1 MRHLS
6 RISWV
11 FLLLFILFPIG
22 ANADTRNYQYK
33 NCKSV
38 QAQYSLGVAKDKAS
52 AGLYKAKISASIYSK
67 YKKFDFDFDG
77 IICEKEML
85 QTALLP
91 TTTTSST
98 LPGMSGG
105 NVPPAGNWEDGYV
118 YDTKDLLLGKGYRL
132 YTCASG
138 TVQGSSRLEVQISGQ
153 WTTKAISVNSTP
165 SSFCGAAYPILHSY
179 YWIIDVS
186 GPEAKTSLNIRL
198 AGFLTLNERIRNVV
212 KTPTQITT
220 SVPSVGSPVY
230 IPPAP
235 AASTTTTTSP
245 MPTLSFSEERF
256 KGGSCSLI
264 SANFDMSSSFQCPGS
279 SSLTL
284 YGPPQRNF
292 SFPAIFTRQYQGN
305 GTNVRCSWNLASE
318 LYFCS

>member
-1 MRHLS
+1 MRQA
-6 RISWV
+6 IKA
-11 FLLLFILFPIG
+11 LLLTSLLF
-22 ANADTRNYQYK
+22 AQFTNNAQAQMQPSKYSS
-33 NCKSV
+33 CKSI
-38 QAQYSLGVAKDKAS
+38 QSAYPLGVAKDKKS
-52 AGLYKAKISASIYSK
+52 AGLYKAKISAAIYGK
-67 YKKFDFDFDG
+67 YEKFDFDFDG

-85 QTALLP
+85 QTAMLP
-91 TTTTSST
+91 TTTTSTT

-118 YDTKDLLLGKGYRL
+118 YDTKELLLGKGYRL

-198 AGFLTLNERIRNVV
+198 AGFLTLNERIRTVV

-264 SANFDMSSSFQCPGS
+264 SANFDMSSAFQCPGL
-279 SSLTL
+279 SSLKL
-284 YGPPQRNF
+284 YGQPQKNF
-292 SFPAIFTRQYQGN
+292 SFPAIFKRQYQWN
-305 GTNVRCSWNLASE
+305 GTNVTCSWNIGSA

>member
-118 YDTKDLLLGKGYRL
+118 YDTK
-132 YTCASG
+132 
-138 TVQGSSRLEVQISGQ
+138 
-153 WTTKAISVNSTP
+153 AISVNSTP

-245 MPTLSFSEERF
+245 MPTLSFSE
-256 KGGSCSLI
+256 
-264 SANFDMSSSFQCPGS
+264 
-279 SSLTL
+279 
-284 YGPPQRNF
+284 
-292 SFPAIFTRQYQGN
+292 
-305 GTNVRCSWNLASE
+305 
-318 LYFCS
+318 